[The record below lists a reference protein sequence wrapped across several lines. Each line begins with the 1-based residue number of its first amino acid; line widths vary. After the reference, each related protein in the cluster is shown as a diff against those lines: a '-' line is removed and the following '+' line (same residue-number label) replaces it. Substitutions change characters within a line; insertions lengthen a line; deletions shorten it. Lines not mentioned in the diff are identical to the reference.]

1 MIQREGTNSLNNK
14 NQTMLLLEK
23 LKQDRQIMRQIP
35 RNRF

>member
-23 LKQDRQIMRQIP
+23 LKQDRQIMGQIP